1 MPTLASPDQTQL
13 PSADPTGAGAERD
26 PREALIQDLY
36 IWGPA
41 LTQEV
46 RARFPSATV
55 AELVKAKIIARK
67 KFTGFEV
74 YVLSGVGLR
83 PYGYSIRY
91 NYIPAKN
98 VVLGTLIVRAMAR
111 QYRRDGY
118 EVELFDGYS
127 KRGRDNILLAR
138 KDSRLTV
145 VIGRAS
151 LTMKAVRVIA
161 SVLTESLPEIA
172 ELHAVVLQGDL
183 DPVLVN
189 GKVANDLPL
198 QLVQLPLTRITKE
211 SFDESP

>member
-1 MPTLASPDQTQL
+1 MTAQDIPN
-13 PSADPTGAGAERD
+13 RD
-26 PREALIQDLY
+26 SLIHDLY
-36 IWGPA
+36 TWGPA
-41 LTQEV
+41 LVQEV
-46 RARFPSATV
+46 RTRFPLPV
-55 AELVKAKIIARK
+55 IRELTDAKIIARK

-111 QYRRDGY
+111 QYKRDGY

-138 KDSRLTV
+138 KDGKLTV

-161 SVLTESLPEIA
+161 SALTETLTDIA

-211 SFDESP
+211 SFDDSP

>member
-1 MPTLASPDQTQL
+1 MTAQDIPN
-13 PSADPTGAGAERD
+13 RD
-26 PREALIQDLY
+26 SLIHDLY
-36 IWGPA
+36 TWGPA
-41 LTQEV
+41 LVQEV
-46 RARFPSATV
+46 RTRFPLPV
-55 AELVKAKIIARK
+55 IRELTDAKIIARK

-111 QYRRDGY
+111 QYKRDGY

-138 KDSRLTV
+138 KDGKLTV

-161 SVLTESLPEIA
+161 SVLTETLTDIA

-211 SFDESP
+211 SFDDSP